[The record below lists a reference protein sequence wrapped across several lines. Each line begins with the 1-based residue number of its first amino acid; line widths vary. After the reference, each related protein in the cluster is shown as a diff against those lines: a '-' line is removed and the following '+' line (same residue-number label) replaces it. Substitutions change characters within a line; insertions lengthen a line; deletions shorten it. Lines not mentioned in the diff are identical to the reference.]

1 MIQPHIWNE
10 YHDMMVK
17 EFFNVCKDTHVL
29 EIAPFK
35 GHQTQAIVKY
45 PVKSLTLVEPNRQAI
60 NGLVNNFSTAK
71 VINDDIFKVYK
82 SRLPADVVVACGL
95 LYHLHS
101 PLYLLELIANQS
113 EPKYII
119 LDCPHFNSVN
129 ANIELPNTPGN
140 RYTTDNWKSV
150 NYIVTLPFDYINQA
164 LAHLGYTCSKT
175 IDLKYLNVFSKNN
188 SWMGMWQK
196 TN

>member
-1 MIQPHIWNE
+1 MIQPNE
-10 YHDMMVK
+10 WSEYNDMMVK
-17 EFFNVCKDTHVL
+17 EFFNVCRDQHVL
-29 EIAPFK
+29 EIAPFG

-45 PVKSLTLVEPNRQAI
+45 PVTSLTLVEPNQQVI
-60 NGLVNNFSTAK
+60 NLLVNNFPTAI

-82 SRLPADVVVACGL
+82 SRLPADVVIACGL

-101 PLYLLELIANQS
+101 PLYLLELIVNQS
-113 EPKYII
+113 DPKYII
-119 LDCPHFNSVN
+119 LDCPYYNIVN
-129 ANIELPNTPGN
+129 ANIEVTNIPGN

-150 NYIVTLPFDYINQA
+150 NYNVTLPFDYINQA
-164 LAHLGYTCSKT
+164 LTHLGYTCSKT